1 MSVLIETYALSNG
14 DQIPKIGFGT
24 WLLEQN
30 AELDFE
36 ISAADMGDLDA
47 MRDTDKHQDA
57 MEFRWS

>member
-1 MSVLIETYALSNG
+1 ML
-14 DQIPKIGFGT
+14 PKATKTAHI
-24 WLLEQN
+24 EQN

-36 ISAADMGDLDA
+36 ISAADMSDLDA